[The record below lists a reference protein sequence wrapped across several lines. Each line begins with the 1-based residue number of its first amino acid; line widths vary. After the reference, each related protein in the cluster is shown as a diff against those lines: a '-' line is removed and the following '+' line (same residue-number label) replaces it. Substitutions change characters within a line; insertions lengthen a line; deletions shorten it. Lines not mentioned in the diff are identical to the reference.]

1 MDNENRFSQRLLRY
15 AKVTSAVSG
24 LAARLAGEKY
34 LGLKIDRD
42 LHADDLKHVL
52 GNLKGPLMKVAQIL
66 ATVPDILPEEYAIQ
80 LSELQ
85 SNAPPMGW
93 FFVKRRMEAELGKE
107 WRSRFNDFDE
117 TATAAASL
125 GQVHKATRHGS
136 NDKVAC
142 KLQYPDMKSIVE
154 ADLEQLKVLLSIYE
168 SFNKAIQTQNMY
180 EEIVDRMREE
190 LDYTLEAKH
199 ISLFQYMLQDLDS
212 VSIPSV
218 HSDLSTHRLLT
229 MSWLEGEKITAQN
242 TSSQTCKN
250 SLAHTLFQAWYKP
263 LYGYGIIHG
272 DPHLGTYTVT
282 PEGHLNLL
290 DFGCIRIFQPTF
302 VEGVIHLYQALK
314 SNNRDL
320 AHHAYTIWGFQNLTH
335 ELLDTLNLW
344 ARFLYEPL
352 MDDRVRP
359 IQEGY
364 TGVYGKEVADKVH
377 QKLQELGGV
386 IPPKEFVFMD
396 RAAVGIGSALMRLNA
411 EQNWHRIFEGL
422 IDGFTNEK
430 LAANQSKAL
439 ASRGLASS
447 LSTISTDEKT
457 S

>member
-1 MDNENRFSQRLLRY
+1 MENENRLSQRLLRY

-34 LGLKIDRD
+34 LGLKIDREI
-42 LHADDLKHVL
+42 HADDLKQVL

-66 ATVPDILPEEYAIQ
+66 ATVPDILPEEYALQ
-80 LSELQ
+80 LAELQ

-93 FFVKRRMEAELGKE
+93 FFVKRRMEAELGKQ
-107 WRSRFNDFDE
+107 WRSYFNDFDE

-125 GQVHKATRHGS
+125 GQVHKSTLSGS

-168 SFNKAIQTQNMY
+168 SFNKAIRTQNMY
-180 EEIVDRMREE
+180 DEIVDRMREE

-199 ISLFQYMLQDLDS
+199 IRLFQYMLQDLTT
-212 VSIPSV
+212 VSLPKV
-218 HSDLSTHRLLT
+218 YDDLSTSRLLT
-229 MSWLEGEKITAQN
+229 MSWLEGEKITSQN
-242 TSSQTCKN
+242 IPTQTCKN
-250 SLAHTLFQAWYKP
+250 KMANNLFHAWYKP
-263 LYGYGIIHG
+263 LYSYGIIHG
-272 DPHLGTYTVT
+272 DPHLGNYTVT

-290 DFGCIRIFQPTF
+290 DFGCIRIFKPTF
-302 VEGVIHLYQALK
+302 VEGVIHLYHALK
-314 SNNRDL
+314 TNNRDL
-320 AHHAYTIWGFQNLTH
+320 AHHAYTIWGFQNLSH

-359 IQEGY
+359 IQEGS
-364 TGVYGKEVADKVH
+364 TGIYGKEVADKVH

-411 EQNWHRIFEGL
+411 EQNWHQIFEGL
-422 IDGFTNEK
+422 IEGFSNER
-430 LAANQSKAL
+430 LAAKQSAAL
-439 ASRGLASS
+439 ASCGM
-447 LSTISTDEKT
+447 I
-457 S
+457 

>member
-1 MDNENRFSQRLLRY
+1 MENENRLSQRLLRY

-34 LGLKIDRD
+34 LGIKIDRD
-42 LHADDLKHVL
+42 LHAEDLKQVL

-66 ATVPDILPEEYAIQ
+66 ATVPDILPEEYALQ
-80 LSELQ
+80 LAELQ
-85 SNAPPMGW
+85 SNAPVMGW
-93 FFVKRRMEAELGKE
+93 FFVKRRMEAELGSQ
-107 WRSRFNDFDE
+107 WRSCFQDFDE

-125 GQVHKATRHGS
+125 GQVHKATLSRS
-136 NDKVAC
+136 NDRVAC

-180 EEIVDRMREE
+180 DEIVERMREE

-199 ISLFQYMLQDLDS
+199 IRLFHYMLQDLPS
-212 VSIPSV
+212 VSIPTV
-218 HSDLSTHRLLT
+218 YDDFSTHRLLT
-229 MSWLEGEKITAQN
+229 MSWLEGEKITSQN
-242 TSSQTCKN
+242 YLSQSGKN
-250 SLAHTLFQAWYKP
+250 TLASTLFHAWYQP

-272 DPHLGTYTVT
+272 DPHLGNYTVT
-282 PEGHLNLL
+282 PEGHVNLL
-290 DFGCIRIFQPTF
+290 DFGCIRIFKPTF

-320 AHHAYTIWGFQNLTH
+320 AHHAYTIWGFKNLSH
-335 ELLDTLNLW
+335 ELMDTLNLW

-352 MDDRVRP
+352 MDDRIRP
-359 IQEGY
+359 IQEGS
-364 TGVYGKEVADKVH
+364 TGIYGKEVADKVH
-377 QKLQELGGV
+377 HKLQELGGV
-386 IPPKEFVFMD
+386 VPPKEFVFMD

-422 IDGFTNEK
+422 IEGFTNEK
-430 LAANQSKAL
+430 LATKQSAAL
-439 ASRGLASS
+439 ASCGM
-447 LSTISTDEKT
+447 I
-457 S
+457 